1 MGTRL
6 SAGNGGGGRSLV
18 SQRDVGDGTEGE
30 RCEHS
35 RSGLGEVSVQEE
47 MGTQRTGAGEES

>member
-1 MGTRL
+1 M
-6 SAGNGGGGRSLV
+6 V